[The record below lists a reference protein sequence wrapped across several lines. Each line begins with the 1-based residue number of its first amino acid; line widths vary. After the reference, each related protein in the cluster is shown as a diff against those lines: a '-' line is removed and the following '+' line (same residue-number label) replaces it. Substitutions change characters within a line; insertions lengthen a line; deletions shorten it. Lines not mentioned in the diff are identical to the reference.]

1 MLFIAT
7 VLMMFVLQYYISEQK
22 DKWCKNSIHMS
33 SILWKVKIKRLEL
46 RSKLVKACDES
57 KRWDTIHVKPV
68 SVQQIAIRHKPYH
81 EHPNI
86 RLCAFSASK
95 VCAKNTQDIKM
106 LPTPFHHKPWN
117 VNLFT
122 LQGMLHV
129 LWNTGWNK
137 EGKENF

>member
-1 MLFIAT
+1 MT
-7 VLMMFVLQYYISEQK
+7 
-22 DKWCKNSIHMS
+22 

-68 SVQQIAIRHKPYH
+68 SVQQISDTDCAMSIRTLGVSVCLFCLLSS
-81 EHPNI
+81 
-86 RLCAFSASK
+86 LC
-95 VCAKNTQDIKM
+95 KNTQDIKM
-106 LPTPFHHKPWN
+106 LSTLFHHKPWN

-129 LWNTGWNK
+129 LWNTR
-137 EGKENF
+137 